1 MPLLSDIT
9 LGKYVEVDSPLHRL
23 DPRTKFLATAA
34 LMMALLTTEGFI
46 PLLLCVPFLVL
57 VVWCSRVPPG
67 LVLKNLRPFLWLFFF
82 TIVLHALLTPG
93 ATLWRLP
100 YLDRPIT
107 VEGVQ
112 LGLFF
117 SLRLGAVVLIAS
129 LLTLTTTPMEL
140 TDGLEKLL
148 SPLRRFGFPAHE
160 LAMMVSI
167 ALRFIPVLVEEAER
181 LHKAQL
187 ARGADFGG
195 NPLRRARNL
204 LPLLVPLFI
213 SAFSRAD
220 RLALAMES
228 RCYRGGEGRTRYRE
242 LHFAPGD
249 TWAALITL
257 LAFLAICGGPRLW
270 PLLR

>member
-9 LGKYVEVDSPLHRL
+9 LGKYVAVDSPLHRL
-23 DPRTKFLATAA
+23 DPRTKFLATTA
-34 LMMALLTTEGFI
+34 LMMALLTNEGFA
-46 PLLLCVPFLVL
+46 PLLLASPFIALA
-57 VVWCSRVPPG
+57 VWCSKVPPA
-67 LVLKNLRPFLWLFFF
+67 LVLKNLRPFFWLFFF

-117 SLRLGAVVLIAS
+117 SLRLAAVVLIAS

-195 NPLRRARNL
+195 NPLRRVRNL

-213 SAFSRAD
+213 SAFARAD

-242 LHFAPGD
+242 LRFARGD
-249 TWAALITL
+249 GWAALLAL
-257 LAFLAICGGPRLW
+257 LALLAICGGPRLW
-270 PLLR
+270 PLMR